1 MLTFCPP
8 YSHACFQHRVSSL
21 RSPPGW
27 QAHQLPHF
35 VPPAHSQ
42 FLPHLSLAT
51 YDRRKAC
58 VLFWMIFCCCCL
70 ISSEPKPLV
79 SSGSSRSR
87 GLGTPL
93 LAPLILKL
101 DFTPASE
108 GPHSARERLGIMMN
122 RQAWLLCCLHT
133 SPRIHSFLT
142 DSLGLISPPKRL
154 RSTPIFLYFLIFC
167 TENSLAFLADF
178 LKYEK
183 LLTEPCL

>member
-1 MLTFCPP
+1 MPAFSTEFLVYVLHQAGKLINYLTLFLQLIPNLFLICLWRLTIEERPVS
-8 YSHACFQHRVSSL
+8 YS
-21 RSPPGW
+21 
-27 QAHQLPHF
+27 
-35 VPPAHSQ
+35 
-42 FLPHLSLAT
+42 
-51 YDRRKAC
+51 
-58 VLFWMIFCCCCL
+58 WMIFCCCCL